1 MPVKPFNPQR
11 IVMLDDASYGVV
23 FEDKEE
29 AKMCLRKNPRAHV
42 IPQENGE
49 YVLVYGQ
56 QEIDLKRAIIRR

>member
-1 MPVKPFNPQR
+1 
-11 IVMLDDASYGVV
+11 MLDDASYGVV